1 MLQLA
6 MRLKV
11 MQLSETEVSGIEA
24 SGGAGRNGLIIAAA
38 LLALTVAGCQ
48 STNSTLSTV
57 DRAQGSSENI
67 SSLTSVIQSNPR
79 DPEGYN
85 VRGSAYGKAGRY
97 KEAMRDFDQAY
108 ANRALVD
115 RYMGDNNKAV
125 QDYSRAIQ
133 LNPQY
138 DAAYIG
144 RGNVYRQAGHLD
156 QALNDFNQAIA
167 LRTTDGRAYHNRGL
181 IYQAKGLHKQAIE
194 DFSKAISLN
203 STAPEPYN
211 GRGISYVAL
220 GDYDNAFDDFNTA
233 ITLDQNVAESWANQA
248 LVYEHNG
255 DKAKAANSYAR
266 AVQLDPK
273 YKPAKDGLA
282 RTRG

>member
-97 KEAMRDFDQAY
+97 KEAMRDFDQAIALNPNFYQAY

-144 RGNVYRQAGHLD
+144 RGNAMSIVRRVISIRHSTISTRPLPCGPQMA
-156 QALNDFNQAIA
+156 APITIA
-167 LRTTDGRAYHNRGL
+167 A
-181 IYQAKGLHKQAIE
+181 
-194 DFSKAISLN
+194 
-203 STAPEPYN
+203 
-211 GRGISYVAL
+211 
-220 GDYDNAFDDFNTA
+220 
-233 ITLDQNVAESWANQA
+233 
-248 LVYEHNG
+248 
-255 DKAKAANSYAR
+255 
-266 AVQLDPK
+266 
-273 YKPAKDGLA
+273 
-282 RTRG
+282 